1 MGYHHISLSEN
12 NTPKSSGRSGGTGQ
26 VLMTLFGVKM
36 RYMNLEDLGRRRET
50 SCRQMKAATTFWIS
64 LNQKLISKSFVIRSC
79 FS

>member
-50 SCRQMKAATTFWIS
+50 SCR
-64 LNQKLISKSFVIRSC
+64 
-79 FS
+79 